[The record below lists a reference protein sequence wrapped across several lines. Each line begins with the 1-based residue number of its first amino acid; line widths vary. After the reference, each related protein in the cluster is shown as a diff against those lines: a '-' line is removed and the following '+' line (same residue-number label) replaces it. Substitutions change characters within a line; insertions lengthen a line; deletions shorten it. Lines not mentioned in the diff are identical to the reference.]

1 MSKMIL
7 KLILVLTGIVVA
19 ALGVNIGFGG
29 IATLGLQGSNEFFSI
44 TNQKIF
50 DVQDNHIRFIG
61 GILLAIGLVMI
72 YSAIRFE
79 KSGTLISAIAVM
91 FFIGGLT
98 RLSALDMEIILGSEI
113 LPSLLIELIGF
124 PILALWTQRENSI
137 SGH

>member
-7 KLILVLTGIVVA
+7 KIILVLTGIVVA
-19 ALGVNIGFGG
+19 ALGINIGFGG
-29 IATLGLQGSNEFFSI
+29 MATLGLQGSNEFFSI

-72 YSAIRFE
+72 YSAIKFE
-79 KSGTLISAIAVM
+79 KAGTLISTIAVM

-98 RLSALDMEIILGSEI
+98 RLSALDMELILSSDI

-124 PILALWTQRENSI
+124 PILALWTLRENSI
-137 SGH
+137 TGH